1 MYTYDLYGEKYD
13 INIMRSTYRD
23 NNNTAV
29 IAELSNGEPFAVFTV
44 NLDDDLPE
52 NMAYLDTNNVRGVLE
67 FMIENNLA
75 EDTGKTG
82 TSGFCTYP
90 LVRLNL
96 DKIPKIEWYQLR

>member
-29 IAELSNGEPFAVFTV
+29 MAELSNGEPFAAFTV
-44 NLDDDLPE
+44 NIEDDLPE
-52 NMAYLDTNNVRGVLE
+52 NLAYLDTNNVRGVLE

-75 EDTGKTG
+75 EDTGFTG
-82 TSGFCTYP
+82 ESGFCTYP

-96 DKIPKIEWYQLR
+96 DKIPKIK